1 MTSIRAREWALGA
14 IVITLSVVA
23 FIVGQNI
30 ERAHLAHDVASPKP
44 IEAPHAASTTVP
56 RDYRQLAIEEIL
68 AQPFSEF
75 YEALRAAPA
84 AARDSWAAQIAS
96 MPPGPRRTAAFRAFY
111 KLLVQ
116 FDPDA
121 AAEKVAAI
129 TDPHLQRFALHIL
142 VDAAPESAVPLIAE
156 LVVRL
161 NVPKEYPRDSFSEIC
176 REWSVLDPPA
186 LARFFDAHPKQ
197 ESNYLYEV
205 LISDWAA
212 LDPKAAIDWLSRHE
226 IGRPSGYT
234 ESPTREV
241 RVMSSL
247 IGGWFLQDPAGA
259 MEYVV
264 SHADNPD
271 FQNAVADLAAAL
283 YATNRRQEVKAY
295 FERLPTDAARRLM
308 FEGLRDA
315 GRFDSED
322 EMRTRHTDPRS
333 MTEWI
338 TQYPAQSWQGTL
350 GPRLEFWAQ
359 RDLDD
364 LLGWLT
370 QQPVPVRNAVA
381 ADFQVPHEASS
392 EDFANRI
399 FNMTDSVLRD
409 QLLTTLVSNQ
419 RLDFDEATAAVTKAS
434 LSIEQKQHLLQIMAA
449 AETEKDR
456 NQGSEK

>member
-1 MTSIRAREWALGA
+1 MTSISPRVWALGLS
-14 IVITLSVVA
+14 VITLSVVA
-23 FIVGQNI
+23 FIAGQNV
-30 ERAHLAHDVASPKP
+30 ERAHLANRISSPKP
-44 IEAPHAASTTVP
+44 IETPHPTSATAP
-56 RDYRQLAIEEIL
+56 RDYRELAIEEIL

-84 AARDSWAAQIAS
+84 AARDTWAAQIAS

-116 FDPDA
+116 FDPDG

-161 NVPKEYPRDSFSEIC
+161 NLPEEYPRDSFSEIC

-186 LARFFDAHPKQ
+186 LARFFEAHPKR
-197 ESNYLYEV
+197 ENNDLYEV
-205 LISDWAA
+205 LIGDWAA
-212 LDPKAAIDWLSRHE
+212 LDPKAAIEWLSRHE

-234 ESPTREV
+234 ESPPREV
-241 RVMSSL
+241 RVTSSL
-247 IGGWFLQDPAGA
+247 IQGWFLHDPAGA
-259 MEYVV
+259 TEYVI

-271 FQNAVADLAAAL
+271 FQNAVADLAAQF
-283 YATNRRQEVKAY
+283 YTMNRRQDVKAY
-295 FERLPTDAARRLM
+295 FDRLPTDAARRLM

-338 TQYPAQSWQGTL
+338 TQYPAQYWQGTL
-350 GPRLEFWAQ
+350 GSRLEFWAQ

-370 QQPVPVRNAVA
+370 QQPAPIRDAVA
-381 ADFQVPHEASS
+381 ADFQMPHEASF
-392 EDFANRI
+392 EDFAHRI
-399 FNMTDSVLRD
+399 FNMTDSALRD
-409 QLLTTLVSNQ
+409 QLLRTVVSN
-419 RLDFDEATAAVTKAS
+419 RLDFGEATAAVTNAA
-434 LSIEQKQHLLQIMAA
+434 LSIEQKKHLLQIIAA
-449 AETEKDR
+449 VKAEKDR
-456 NQGSEK
+456 DQGSEK